1 LSSSAALDIL
11 CIIQIVIV
19 KLLIIKHSKIPKRSL
34 PANVHQ
40 EHLNYSRNFCYAFRI
55 LHSSRSMSPASTL
68 GVPASPTR
76 ARSVSQPIREGVAVN
91 FSNMMPSLESSQMK
105 PARSAYMRSHSSSAV
120 QRTSPSTSHAT
131 LQQTP
136 VSKGR
141 ARSSSLMTVTE
152 VGGDEPEN
160 VVDRMGVGTNE
171 NANWVN
177 APGESNSTWLCC
189 C

>member
-1 LSSSAALDIL
+1 
-11 CIIQIVIV
+11 
-19 KLLIIKHSKIPKRSL
+19 
-34 PANVHQ
+34 
-40 EHLNYSRNFCYAFRI
+40 
-55 LHSSRSMSPASTL
+55 MSPASTL

-76 ARSVSQPIREGVAVN
+76 ARSVSQPIREGVAVD

-177 APGESNSTWLCC
+177 APGESTLYRL
-189 C
+189 